1 MVNLFNFKSKLIKC
15 DKFFRVIVLNE
26 VEYDS
31 QREGAPGKICE
42 GKPTNITTTLPIS
55 PKVFV
60 RDRCNAV

>member
-1 MVNLFNFKSKLIKC
+1 MVDLFDFKSKLIKC

-26 VEYDS
+26 VEYDLI
-31 QREGAPGKICE
+31 RKGAPGKIC
-42 GKPTNITTTLPIS
+42 GGTPTNITTTLPIS